1 MDRSKGFSRGRE
13 GTMLWVSHSTCVAD
27 LIILAT
33 DCATKEVVAIVI
45 DGFGAFADVMLSIVK
60 YFETEF
66 PFESYGENV
75 VFDSLT
81 FLEAGH
87 SHKGH
92 RCAVV

>member
-1 MDRSKGFSRGRE
+1 LYYSIPNSITGRGF
-13 GTMLWVSHSTCVAD
+13 VAD
-27 LIILAT
+27 S
-33 DCATKEVVAIVI
+33 ATKEMVAVVI

-66 PFESYGENV
+66 PFESYGENI